1 MGTSWAVRKI
11 LRQQPT
17 TIPIQK
23 ASARDLWPANLSNP
37 SAVDYLTLELPTLI
51 SEISVEQQRIVQNIL
66 LKGITQGRDAAQIA
80 REIRDSVGLTE
91 QQSQWVSNFREQL
104 ESGEDGNFTPVD
116 ERRLSAV
123 DSDAAQAEFDAETT
137 DQATVDGLVN
147 KYTSS
152 LVNYRALTIAVS
164 EIHAASIQG
173 QDDIWKQAVEQG
185 YLNPDITRRHWL
197 GVGDE
202 KERDEHVQTQ
212 EMNEPDGVAL
222 DEPFQTP
229 IGEVMNPGESGDD
242 AFDDCCRCC
251 VFLSFA
257 DQWGTGAVKADPE
270 QDEESPEE

>member
-164 EIHAASIQG
+164 EVNNACRLG
-173 QDDIWKQAVEQG
+173 QKDIWNQAVDQG
-185 YLNPDITRRHWL
+185 YLNPDITVRNWL
-197 GVGDE
+197 TAGDE
-202 KERDEHVQTQ
+202 LVREDHAAVPD
-212 EMNEPDGVAL
+212 MNPDGIGL
-222 DEPFQTP
+222 TDNYDTP
-229 IGEVMNPGESGDD
+229 I
-242 AFDDCCRCC
+242 
-251 VFLSFA
+251 
-257 DQWGTGAVKADPE
+257 
-270 QDEESPEE
+270 